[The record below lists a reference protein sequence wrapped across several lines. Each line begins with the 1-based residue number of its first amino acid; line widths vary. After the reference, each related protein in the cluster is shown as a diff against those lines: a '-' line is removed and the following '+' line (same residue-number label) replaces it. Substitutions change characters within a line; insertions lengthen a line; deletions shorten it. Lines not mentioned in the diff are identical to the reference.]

1 MRGECNMNIDQLQYI
16 IEVSE
21 QGTIAKAA
29 EKLHISH
36 SAISQ
41 AITSLESELDLTIF
55 NRSRSG
61 SKCTAEGKAV
71 IKLSLEI
78 MNKLKE
84 LKNLGQKDAMLK
96 GDLKIA
102 ASTIFFSTFLPE
114 LLYTFRKEF
123 PYVRIEINEND
134 PNNII
139 EAVKNNLFDIGLILG
154 IDETLK
160 IDDPRITLEVLL
172 QSSLMVCVSKYSPL
186 AYNKTVGPEE
196 LIRQPLVI
204 RNEKFA
210 ERFWNKLFLDYGEGN
225 VVFYSNNHDVTKNL
239 IANNIATGVY
249 SEFWIRNEP
258 LVLNGDIVMIPYVDG
273 NTEFNK
279 TYLISVLP
287 KTNHLPI
294 VIREFMQEL
303 RSKLN

>member
-1 MRGECNMNIDQLQYI
+1 MNIEQLQYI

-21 QGTIAKAA
+21 LGTIAKAA
-29 EKLHISH
+29 DKLHVSH

-41 AITSLESELDLTIF
+41 AIANLESELGITIF

-61 SKCTAEGKAV
+61 SKCTPEGKAV
-71 IKLSLEI
+71 VKLSLEI
-78 MNKLKE
+78 MNKINE
-84 LKNLGQKDAMLK
+84 LKKFGQEDTMLK
-96 GDLKIA
+96 GNLKIA

-114 LLYTFRKEF
+114 LLYSFRKEF
-123 PYVRIEINEND
+123 PYVQIEINEND
-134 PNNII
+134 PHNII
-139 EAVKNNLFDIGLILG
+139 EAIKNNLFDIGLILG
-154 IDETLK
+154 TDETLK

-186 AYNKTVGPEE
+186 AYNKKIGPEE

-225 VVFYSNNHDVTKNL
+225 VVFYSNNHDVIKNL
-239 IANNIATGVY
+239 ISNNIATGVY
-249 SEFWIRNEP
+249 SEFWIRNDP
-258 LVLNGDIVMIPYVDG
+258 LVLNGDIITIPYED
-273 NTEFNK
+273 NDTDYSK

-287 KTNHLPI
+287 KINHLPI
-294 VIREFMQEL
+294 VIKEFILEL
-303 RSKLN
+303 KNKIK

>member
-1 MRGECNMNIDQLQYI
+1 MNIEQLQYI

-21 QGTIAKAA
+21 LGTIAKAA
-29 EKLHISH
+29 DKLHVSH

-41 AITSLESELDLTIF
+41 AIANLESELGITIF

-61 SKCTAEGKAV
+61 SKCTPEGKTV
-71 IKLSLEI
+71 VKLSLEI
-78 MNKLKE
+78 INKINDLK
-84 LKNLGQKDAMLK
+84 KLGQEDTMLK
-96 GDLKIA
+96 GNLKIA

-114 LLYTFRKEF
+114 LLYSFRKEF
-123 PYVRIEINEND
+123 PYVQIEINEND
-134 PNNII
+134 PQNII
-139 EAVKNNLFDIGLILG
+139 EAIKHNLFDIGLILG
-154 IDETLK
+154 TDETLK

-172 QSSLMVCVSKYSPL
+172 QTNLMVCVSKYSPL
-186 AYNKTVGPEE
+186 AYNKKIGPEE

-225 VVFYSNNHDVTKNL
+225 VVFYSNNHDVIKNL
-239 IANNIATGVY
+239 ISNNIAIGVY
-249 SEFWIRNEP
+249 SEFWIKNDP
-258 LVLNGDIVMIPYVDG
+258 LVLSGDMIAIPYED
-273 NTEFNK
+273 NDTDYSK

-294 VIREFMQEL
+294 VIKEFILEL
-303 RSKLN
+303 KNKIK

>member
-1 MRGECNMNIDQLQYI
+1 MNIEQLQYI

-29 EKLHISH
+29 EKLHVSH

-71 IKLSLEI
+71 VKLSLEI

-84 LKNLGQKDAMLK
+84 FRNLGQEATMLK
-96 GDLKIA
+96 GNLKIA

-114 LLYTFRKEF
+114 LLYSFRKEF
-123 PYVRIEINEND
+123 PYVQIEIHESD

-139 EAVKNNLFDIGLILG
+139 EGIKHNLFDIGLILG
-154 IDETLK
+154 TNETLK

-172 QSSLMVCVSKYSPL
+172 QTNLMVCVSKYSPL
-186 AYNKTVGPEE
+186 AYNKKIGPEE

-225 VVFYSNNHDVTKNL
+225 VVFYSNNHDVIKNL
-239 IANNIATGVY
+239 ISNNIATGVY

>member
-1 MRGECNMNIDQLQYI
+1 MNIDQLQYI

-29 EKLHISH
+29 ERLHVSH

-41 AITSLESELDLTIF
+41 AIANLESELDITIF

-61 SKCTAEGKAV
+61 SKITSEGKAV

-78 MNKLKE
+78 TNKINE
-84 LKNLGQKDAMLK
+84 LKNLGKETAKLK

-114 LLYTFRKEF
+114 LLYSFRKDF
-123 PYVRIEINEND
+123 PFVQIEIHEND

-139 EAVKNNLFDIGLILG
+139 EAIKNGLFDIGLILG
-154 IDETLK
+154 TDEVLK
-160 IDDPRITLEVLL
+160 MEDPRITYEILL
-172 QSSLMVCVSKYSPL
+172 QSQLVVCVSKYSPL
-186 AYNKTVGPEE
+186 AYNTKVSAEE

-225 VVFYSNNHDVTKNL
+225 VVFYSNNHDVIKNL
-239 IANNIATGVY
+239 IANNIAVGVY
-249 SEFWIRNEP
+249 SEFWIKNDP
-258 LVLNGDIVMIPYVDG
+258 LVLSGDIIPIPYVDDQDRDYS
-273 NTEFNK
+273 K
-279 TYLISVLP
+279 TYLLSVLP
-287 KTNHLPI
+287 NSNHLPL
-294 VIREFMQEL
+294 VMKEFMQEL
-303 RSKLN
+303 KNRIK

>member
-1 MRGECNMNIDQLQYI
+1 MNIDQLQYI

-21 QGTIAKAA
+21 QGTIARAA
-29 EKLHISH
+29 EKLHVSH

-154 IDETLK
+154 TDETLK

-258 LVLNGDIVMIPYVDG
+258 LVLNGDIVAIPYVDED
-273 NTEFNK
+273 TEYNK

-303 RSKLN
+303 KSKLN

>member
-1 MRGECNMNIDQLQYI
+1 MNIDHLQYI

-29 EKLHISH
+29 EKLHVSH

-84 LKNLGQKDAMLK
+84 LKNLGQKDTMLK

-114 LLYTFRKEF
+114 LLYSFRKEF

-154 IDETLK
+154 TDETLK

-249 SEFWIRNEP
+249 SEFWIRNDP
-258 LVLNGDIVMIPYVDG
+258 LVLNGDIVMIPYVDR

>member
-1 MRGECNMNIDQLQYI
+1 MNIEQLQYI

-21 QGTIAKAA
+21 LGTIAKAA
-29 EKLHISH
+29 DKLHVSH

-41 AITSLESELDLTIF
+41 AIANLESELGITIF

-61 SKCTAEGKAV
+61 SKCTPEGKTV
-71 IKLSLEI
+71 VKLSLEI
-78 MNKLKE
+78 INKINDLK
-84 LKNLGQKDAMLK
+84 KLGQEDTMLK
-96 GDLKIA
+96 GNLKIA

-114 LLYTFRKEF
+114 LLYSFRKEF
-123 PYVRIEINEND
+123 PYVQIEINEND
-134 PNNII
+134 PQNII
-139 EAVKNNLFDIGLILG
+139 EAIKHNLFNIGLILG
-154 IDETLK
+154 TDETLK

-172 QSSLMVCVSKYSPL
+172 QTNLMVCVSKYSPL
-186 AYNKTVGPEE
+186 AYNKKIGPEE

-225 VVFYSNNHDVTKNL
+225 VVFYSNNHDVIKNL
-239 IANNIATGVY
+239 ISNNIATGVY
-249 SEFWIRNEP
+249 SEFWIKNDP
-258 LVLNGDIVMIPYVDG
+258 LVLSGDLIVIPYEDSD
-273 NTEFNK
+273 TDYSK

-294 VIREFMQEL
+294 VIKEFMLEL
-303 RSKLN
+303 KNKIK

>member
-1 MRGECNMNIDQLQYI
+1 MNIDQLQYI

-21 QGTIAKAA
+21 KGTIAKAA

-41 AITSLESELDLTIF
+41 AIANLESELGITIF

-61 SKCTAEGKAV
+61 SKITAEGKAV

-78 MNKLKE
+78 MNKLNE
-84 LKNLGQKDAMLK
+84 LKNLGKEAAKLK

-102 ASTIFFSTFLPE
+102 ASTIFFSTFLPQ
-114 LLYTFRKEF
+114 LLYSFRKEF
-123 PYVRIEINEND
+123 PNVQIEIHEND
-134 PNNII
+134 PHNII
-139 EAVKNNLFDIGLILG
+139 EAIKNNLFDIGLILG
-154 IDETLK
+154 TDETLK
-160 IDDPRITLEVLL
+160 TEDPRITLDVLL
-172 QSSLMVCVSKYSPL
+172 QSRLVVCASKYSPL
-186 AYNKTVGPEE
+186 AYNKKVGPEE

-225 VVFYSNNHDVTKNL
+225 IVFYSNNHDVIKNL
-239 IANNIATGVY
+239 VANNIAVGVY
-249 SEFWIRNEP
+249 SEFWIKDDP
-258 LVLNGDIVMIPYVDG
+258 LVLNGDIIAIPYVDDHHKDYS
-273 NTEFNK
+273 K
-279 TYLISVLP
+279 TYLLSVLP

-294 VIREFMQEL
+294 VIKEFMQEL
-303 RSKLN
+303 KKRIE

>member
-1 MRGECNMNIDQLQYI
+1 MNIEQLQYI

-21 QGTIAKAA
+21 LGTIAKAA
-29 EKLHISH
+29 EKLHVSH

-41 AITSLESELDLTIF
+41 AIANLESELEITIF

-61 SKCTAEGKAV
+61 SKCTPEGKTV
-71 IKLSLEI
+71 VKLSLEI
-78 MNKLKE
+78 INKINE
-84 LKNLGQKDAMLK
+84 LKKLGQEDTMLK
-96 GDLKIA
+96 GNLKVA

-114 LLYTFRKEF
+114 LLYSFRKEF
-123 PYVRIEINEND
+123 PYVQIEINEND
-134 PNNII
+134 PQNII
-139 EAVKNNLFDIGLILG
+139 EAIKHNLFDIGLILG
-154 IDETLK
+154 TDETLK

-172 QSSLMVCVSKYSPL
+172 QTNLMVCVSRYSPL
-186 AYNKTVGPEE
+186 AYNKKIGPEE

-225 VVFYSNNHDVTKNL
+225 VVFYSNNHDVIKNL
-239 IANNIATGVY
+239 ISNNIATGVY
-249 SEFWIRNEP
+249 SEFWIKNDP
-258 LVLNGDIVMIPYVDG
+258 LVLSGDMIAIPFEGTDTDYS
-273 NTEFNK
+273 K

-294 VIREFMQEL
+294 VMKEFMLEL
-303 RSKLN
+303 KNKIK